1 MQSNGLKESSGGEK
15 PSPKRPTTS
24 LVVKSGVYGKDGDTV
39 AIIELLLADDGSGN
53 NTSVIPIVGM
63 GGVGKTT
70 LAQLLYNK
78 KLVVEHLDVRA

>member
-1 MQSNGLKESSGGEK
+1 MQIYICLIEEF
-15 PSPKRPTTS
+15 
-24 LVVKSGVYGKDGDTV
+24 GVYGKDGDTV
-39 AIIELLLADDGSGN
+39 AIIELLLADDGSGY

-63 GGVGKTT
+63 GGVGKII